1 MHDVTVDHSA
11 PRSVTSEGPD
21 AGRFFADHYMP
32 VMRLCMR
39 HLHDESDA
47 EDAVQEVFRRAV
59 QQGTELRGDPLPW
72 LITVAKN
79 VCRDELRRRRNGRA
93 ALERTAAL
101 APADEAAATDSG
113 DNPERVV
120 VGHLFVRELLGR
132 LTPAE
137 RRVVAARVYDDASG
151 VEAAHAFGVSS
162 STTRVLLAR
171 ARHKLRHYLEEGKV
185 AFGFVP
191 LLGMRGVHFMRRQVL
206 QRPWSGQASAA
217 FILPAAL
224 MVTVMTGPGGAAV
237 GAGAVA
243 MAPSVVSGGASA
255 LHDDAA
261 RAAHLPAV
269 GSIVLVHGVPARP
282 AAHPAGGGFTDRAAP
297 SFGSVSITPDV
308 NRVQA
313 TDVEPSPNYDR
324 DHTVLM
330 LGTEYDLCSPPPCT
344 GLFKSTDSGVTW
356 SYVGAPGLAGSYLI
370 LPPSSYSSG
379 TFYSWGAAGLQMTTN
394 SGATFVTVVPPT
406 TGYAASAPAGSGID
420 VMLSND
426 ALWELSNGVAPKA
439 ISPFV
444 GNEEAIGAPLT
455 ITDRTGQFVTL
466 QPVDEIIGITNQLQ
480 VLRCAPGCN
489 STVTLPF
496 SGSLVVQLIPSPHI
510 AADHTVLAY
519 GSNGWLA
526 ISHDAGQTFG
536 AAYRI
541 GSGVTQLVAVPL
553 GNGTRLI
560 AVADTGTNSLIQFSD
575 DLGTSWR
582 LSTVDPNLG
591 LGNVERISSLASG
604 RLIAS
609 MQHRATQ
616 QYFGFACSADGSA
629 WTSCG
634 T

>member
-101 APADEAAATDSG
+101 APADEAAATEGG

-206 QRPWSGQASAA
+206 QRPWSGEASAA
-217 FILPAAL
+217 MFLPAAL
-224 MVTVMTGPGGAAV
+224 LVTMMSGPGGAAV
-237 GAGAVA
+237 SGGAVAVAPSVLGSGAGAV
-243 MAPSVVSGGASA
+243 
-255 LHDDAA
+255 HDAA

-269 GSIVLVHGVPARP
+269 GSMVLVHGVPRSTAVH
-282 AAHPAGGGFTDRAAP
+282 ASGGGFTDRPAP
-297 SFGSVSITPDV
+297 SPLLLTPDV
-308 NRVQA
+308 ERVAA
-313 TDVEPSPNYDR
+313 TDVEPSPNYDH

-330 LGTEYDLCSPPPCT
+330 LGTFYGVCSSPPCT
-344 GLFKSTDSGVTW
+344 QLFKSTDGGVTW
-356 SYVGAPGLAGSYLI
+356 SYVGAPGLAGSSLI
-370 LPPSSYSSG
+370 LPPSSYGSG
-379 TFYSWGAAGLQMTTN
+379 TFYTWGAGGLQMTTN
-394 SGATFVTVVPPT
+394 NGANFVTVVPPT
-406 TGYAASAPAGSGID
+406 GGWAVAAPAGSGTD
-420 VMLSND
+420 VMLSNQ
-426 ALWELSNGVAPKA
+426 ALWQLTSGVAPKEV
-439 ISPFV
+439 SPFV
-444 GNEEAIGAPLT
+444 GNEESAGAPLT
-455 ITDRTGQFVTL
+455 ILDQTGRFVTL
-466 QPVDEIIGITNQLQ
+466 QPVAEIIGITNQTQL
-480 VLRCAPGCN
+480 LRCAPSCDSEVALPLA
-489 STVTLPF
+489 ST
-496 SGSLVVQLIPSPHI
+496 QIELIPSPHF
-510 AADHTVLAY
+510 ATDHTILAY
-519 GSNGWLA
+519 GAGSNGGLA
-526 ISHDAGQTFG
+526 VSHDDGQTFS

-541 GSGVTQLVAVPL
+541 GVGVTQLVAAPV
-553 GNGTRLI
+553 GKGTRLI
-560 AVADTGTNSLIQFSD
+560 AVTGSGGNSVIQFSD
-575 DLGTSWR
+575 DLGRSWHV
-582 LSTVDPNLG
+582 STVDPSLG
-591 LGNVERISSLASG
+591 LGDATRVGVLSSG

-609 MQHRATQ
+609 MAHRITG
-616 QYFGFACSADGSA
+616 QYFGFACSVDGSA
-629 WTSCG
+629 WGSCAA
-634 T
+634 